1 MITSKVFWKDEE
13 CIFFDKGNGVWTF
26 YRKSNVPDYTPW
38 KILDEPTDDMLRQ
51 IAIKSGLNV
60 VKQYYVTP
68 PDRLES
74 WMGTYTFLPSGMH
87 IHCDPVAYG
96 SEDPYDPSNDM
107 SEATSNFIVK
117 HKDKIFDNKKNKTP
131 IQ

>member
-26 YRKSNVPDYTPW
+26 YRKSNVPDDISW
-38 KILDEPTDDMLRQ
+38 KVIDEPTDDMLLQ
-51 IAIKSGLNV
+51 IAIKSGLEV
-60 VKQYYVTP
+60 TKQYYVTP

-74 WMGTYTFLPSGMH
+74 WMGTYTFLPDGMY

-96 SEDPYDPSNDM
+96 SEDPYSPDNDT
-107 SEATSNFIVK
+107 SEATSDFVVK
-117 HKDKIFDNKKNKTP
+117 YKDQLFDSKTDTTMV
-131 IQ
+131 Q